1 MGNTIITDKMHEFD
15 KFCQSLGI
23 ERRLSK
29 V

>member
-1 MGNTIITDKMHEFD
+1 MGNTTITDKTHEFD
-15 KFCQSLGI
+15 KFCKSLGI